1 MKIIKEIE
9 KSRLTE
15 NGMQVITGGAT
26 NPGDQCSEEVTY
38 RSCGSIGNIHFN
50 VVPCAVKLSCPTA
63 YYTCSGPGS
72 DQLLSCTTP
81 TGNNYSKQY

>member
-15 NGMQVITGGAT
+15 DGMKGIKGGAT

-38 RSCGSIGNIHFN
+38 RSCGSIGNIHFMLYLIGLA
-50 VVPCAVKLSCPTA
+50 PIS
-63 YYTCSGPGS
+63 
-72 DQLLSCTTP
+72 
-81 TGNNYSKQY
+81 

>member
-15 NGMQVITGGAT
+15 DGMQVITGGAT

-38 RSCGSIGNIHFN
+38 RSCGSIGNITLMLYLIGL
-50 VVPCAVKLSCPTA
+50 VPIS
-63 YYTCSGPGS
+63 
-72 DQLLSCTTP
+72 
-81 TGNNYSKQY
+81 

>member
-15 NGMQVITGGAT
+15 DGMKGIKGGAT

-50 VVPCAVKLSCPTA
+50 VVP
-63 YYTCSGPGS
+63 Y
-72 DQLLSCTTP
+72 
-81 TGNNYSKQY
+81 